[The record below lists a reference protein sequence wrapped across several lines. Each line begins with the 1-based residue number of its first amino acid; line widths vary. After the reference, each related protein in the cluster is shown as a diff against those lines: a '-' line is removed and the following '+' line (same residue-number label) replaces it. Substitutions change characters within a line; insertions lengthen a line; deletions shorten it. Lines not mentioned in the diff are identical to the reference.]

1 LTAELVK
8 TKVDIEK
15 KNSYSYSSRWP
26 ILTKK
31 KLPIKAKIDRFL
43 TFMLIIFL
51 LYTLQCVKMARFDQC
66 FLYLAQIFEPAI
78 AAPQKVASAQ
88 LCDSTAK
95 TSFEMEDSLSV
106 RTDFSSS
113 NKRSARSKDK
123 NNDKNAFTAFIS
135 THC

>member
-1 LTAELVK
+1 
-8 TKVDIEK
+8 
-15 KNSYSYSSRWP
+15 
-26 ILTKK
+26 
-31 KLPIKAKIDRFL
+31 
-43 TFMLIIFL
+43 MH
-51 LYTLQCVKMARFDQC
+51 TLQCAKTARFGQC
-66 FLYLAQIFEPAI
+66 FLYLVQIFEPAI

-113 NKRSARSKDK
+113 NKRSARSKEK
-123 NNDKNAFTAFIS
+123 NNYKSAFTAFIS